1 MTVVGL
7 HAPIPS
13 SNVIGGPPEST
24 TLHHLE
30 TDGPPGSINL
40 PLVTVVGH
48 RFHYLTSSYSGVSPA
63 STILPREVFGKQ
75 GPLVTVVGHGVLYR
89 TSSDSSGP
97 PGSHNFPLLA
107 VLGQKGPLPYLK

>member
-1 MTVVGL
+1 MTVVGH

-13 SNVIGGPPEST
+13 SNDIGGPPEST
-24 TLHHLE
+24 TLHLE
-30 TDGPPGSINL
+30 TDGPPGSTNL

-48 RFHYLTSSYSGVSPA
+48 RFHYLTSSYSGVSPG

-75 GPLVTVVGHGVLYR
+75 GPLVTVVGHEVHYR
-89 TSSDSSGP
+89 TSSDSIGP